1 MLECLDKQKCNYV
14 STWSIGGAT
23 VDEHG
28 SVFHLDAG
36 GKAAEAKTHGRK
48 TLVTLQNNQ
57 REEKESILCDFPMRN
72 QSKTIFS

>member
-48 TLVTLQNNQ
+48 TLVTLQTT
-57 REEKESILCDFPMRN
+57 KERKKKAYCVISR
-72 QSKTIFS
+72 